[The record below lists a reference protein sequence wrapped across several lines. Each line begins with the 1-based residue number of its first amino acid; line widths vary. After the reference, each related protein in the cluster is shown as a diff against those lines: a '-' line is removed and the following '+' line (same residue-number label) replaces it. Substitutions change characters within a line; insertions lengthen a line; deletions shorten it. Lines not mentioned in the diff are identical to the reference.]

1 MKNDPSVR
9 IGYDEPQK
17 PSSDYKA
24 PHLSDIIGAIRHVT
38 SEPAYV
44 PRNIA
49 EQIVIYDNSAG
60 GLNLCIYDPILKSWR
75 FIDLS
80 NTTPF

>member
-9 IGYDEPQK
+9 IGYNEPLQ

-24 PHLSDIIGAIRHVT
+24 PHLSDIIGPVRNVT
-38 SEPAYV
+38 SEPTYV
-44 PRNIA
+44 PRNIGD
-49 EQIVIYDNSAG
+49 QIVIYDNPAG
-60 GLNLCIYDPILKSWR
+60 ALNLCIYDPILKSWR